1 MDPNARLDQEE
12 ITVIG
17 SWRKAKY
24 EYPPILKGLDVGV
37 LAIETSGSPHD

>member
-1 MDPNARLDQEE
+1 MGPNAISDQEE
-12 ITVIG
+12 IAGIA

-24 EYPPILKGLDVGV
+24 EYPPILRGLDVGV